1 MNNMPMREPPTYSN
15 IFERYVCAGLRQS
28 LHRVNGIG
36 PRVPEEERQQAWHIL
51 SYGLAIDGAWAEAR
65 DLLLSLSPMMEQ
77 AGFRDDWISYLTVG
91 FERAQAQKERS
102 TQGEIAIQLGLLNQ
116 LASRYPEAVH
126 WLECAAV
133 AFTEIGDPHHLGVAY
148 NLLANVTIQ
157 QRRPQEAEHFVK
169 KALATLPK
177 DDPERAYTAYV
188 QGDIALFTRN
198 FEQAESYFR
207 RGLTLR
213 RQQGDSRRIAM
224 ALRNLALA
232 LEYLG
237 RYDEAIA
244 CSAEAIQR
252 FEELG
257 DIRNLATVRV
267 NLSILYHNLGEWDQ
281 ALALLVQAELAYHK
295 TRDEQSLAQLYS
307 NRAIYQRKAGLLRE
321 SETSGREAIVRWER
335 LGDWGHVVNS
345 MEDLGLCL
353 AAQARYTEAIQ
364 IFEQGL
370 WLLPKIEHHPRYKD
384 YESRLRNH
392 LAEVSRLL
400 RM

>member
-1 MNNMPMREPPTYSN
+1 MPTREASTYSH

-28 LHRVNGIG
+28 LRRVQSAAA
-36 PRVPEEERQQAWHIL
+36 RVPEGDRQQAWHVL
-51 SYGLAIDGAWAEAR
+51 SYGLTIGGAWAEAR

-91 FERAQAQKERS
+91 FEQAQAQGEPA

-116 LASRYPEAVH
+116 LASRYDESIR
-126 WLECAAV
+126 WLACAV
-133 AFTEIGDPHHLGVAY
+133 AAFTQIEDPHHLGVAY
-148 NLLANVTIQ
+148 NLLANVAIQ
-157 QRRPQEAEHFVK
+157 QRHPHEAEMFVE
-169 KALATLPK
+169 KALATLPD

-198 FEQAESYFR
+198 FKQAEIYFR
-207 RGLTLR
+207 RGLHLR

-232 LEYLG
+232 LEYLE
-237 RYDEAIA
+237 RHDEAIA

-267 NLSILYHNLGEWDQ
+267 NLSILYYNLGEWDQ
-281 ALALLVQAELAYHK
+281 ALALLAQAELAYHK
-295 TRDEQSLAQLYS
+295 TRDEQSLAQLLT
-307 NRAIYQRKAGLLRE
+307 NRAIYQRKAGLLAE
-321 SETSGREAIVRWER
+321 SEASGREAIARWER
-335 LGDWGHVVNS
+335 LGDCGNVVNS
-345 MEDLGLCL
+345 LEDLGLCL
-353 AAQARYTEAIQ
+353 VAQRRYLEAAQ

-370 WLLPKIEHHPRYKD
+370 ALLPRIEGHPRYND
-384 YESRLRNH
+384 YESRLRTH
-392 LAEVSRLL
+392 LAEVYRQMSG
-400 RM
+400 

>member
-1 MNNMPMREPPTYSN
+1 MCEPPAYSN
-15 IFERYVCAGLRQS
+15 IFERYVCSGLRQS
-28 LHRVNGIG
+28 LHRVNRNG

-51 SYGLAIDGAWAEAR
+51 SYGLAIDGAWVEAR

-91 FERAQAQKERS
+91 FERAQAQGERL

-116 LASRYPEAVH
+116 LASRYDESIR
-126 WLECAAV
+126 WLECAVV
-133 AFTEIGDPHHLGVAY
+133 AFTEIDDPHYLGVAY
-148 NLLANVTIQ
+148 NLLANVAIQ
-157 QRRPQEAEHFVK
+157 QRHPHEAKRFVE

-177 DDPERAYTAYV
+177 EDPERAYTAYV
-188 QGDIALFTRN
+188 QGDIALFMRN

-207 RGLTLR
+207 LGLNLR
-213 RQQGDSRRIAM
+213 RQQGDSRRVAM

-237 RYDEAIA
+237 RYDEAIQ
-244 CSAEAIQR
+244 CSEEAMQR

-267 NLSILYHNLGEWDQ
+267 NLSILYHNLGEWSQ
-281 ALALLVQAELAYHK
+281 ALALLAQAELAYHK
-295 TRDEQSLAQLYS
+295 TRDEQSLAQLYT

-321 SETSGREAIVRWER
+321 SEISGREAVARWER
-335 LGDWGHVVNS
+335 LGDWGNVVNS
-345 MEDLGLCL
+345 LEDLGLCL
-353 AAQARYTEAIQ
+353 VAQRRYPEAIQ

-370 WLLPKIEHHPRYKD
+370 ALLPRIEGHPRYDD
-384 YESRLRNH
+384 YESRLGIH
-392 LAEVSRLL
+392 PAEVYRQ
-400 RM
+400 MGA